1 MRLTSALST
10 IAAIASLALPA
21 FAETQAQA
29 QAETRESLIAFNDRF
44 NELAATHDAA
54 GLIALY
60 DEDAFWIAPAT
71 RPAQGRDGVPR
82 QTITFMSENNGE
94 LSHTIENLFISD
106 DGTQAVMQGVTR
118 ASVESQGFQLEG
130 SYIYV
135 LERESGDAPWQI
147 MLDMFSNYATE

>member
-10 IAAIASLALPA
+10 LAIVASLVLPA

-29 QAETRESLIAFNDRF
+29 DARESLIEFNERF
-44 NELAATHDAA
+44 NELAASHDAA

-82 QTITFMSENNGE
+82 QTITFMSENKGE
-94 LSHTIENLFISD
+94 LSHTIEDLFISD
-106 DGTQAVMQGVTR
+106 DGTQAVMKGVTK
-118 ASVESQGFQLEG
+118 AAVESQGFQLEG

-135 LERESGDAPWQI
+135 LERENEDGPWQI
-147 MLDMFSNYATE
+147 VLDMFSNYATE

>member
-10 IAAIASLALPA
+10 IALVASLALPA
-21 FAETQAQA
+21 FAETQAQS
-29 QAETRESLIAFNDRF
+29 QARESLIAFNYRF

-82 QTITFMSENNGE
+82 QSITFMSENEGE
-94 LSHTIENLFISD
+94 LSHTIEDLFISE
-106 DGTQAVMQGVTR
+106 DGTQAVMKGVTH

-130 SYIYV
+130 SYVYV
-135 LERESGDAPWQI
+135 LERESEDVPWQI
-147 MLDMFSNYATE
+147 VLDMFSNYATE

>member
-10 IAAIASLALPA
+10 IALVASLALPA
-21 FAETQAQA
+21 IAETQTQSQA
-29 QAETRESLIAFNDRF
+29 RESLIAFNDRF
-44 NELAATHDAA
+44 NEFAATHDAA

-82 QTITFMSENNGE
+82 QTITFMSENKGE
-94 LSHTIENLFISD
+94 LSHTIEDLFISD
-106 DGTQAVMQGVTR
+106 DGTQAVMKGVTR

-130 SYIYV
+130 SYVYV
-135 LERESGDAPWQI
+135 LERESEDHEWQI
-147 MLDMFSNYATE
+147 VLDMFSNYATE

>member
-1 MRLTSALST
+1 MRLASALST
-10 IAAIASLALPA
+10 IAVVASLALPA
-21 FAETQAQA
+21 VAETAAQA
-29 QAETRESLIAFNDRF
+29 QARESLIIFNDRF
-44 NELAATHDAA
+44 NDLAATHDAA

-82 QTITFMSENNGE
+82 QTITFMSENKGR
-94 LSHTIENLFISD
+94 LSHTVEDLFISK
-106 DGTQAVMQGVTR
+106 DGTQAVMKGVTK

-135 LERESGDAPWQI
+135 LERESAEAPWQI
-147 MLDMFSNYATE
+147 VLDMFSNYATE